1 MKADIAAHL
10 KELLE
15 LEDDEIKEFYDA
27 FIKEFDKSCV
37 DLQEPGVDSDFQKL
51 RIITH
56 TLFGY
61 CENMGAMDLFA
72 LAKELNAAAKAED
85 VPTCQSSIQKIFRMH
100 EAYLAEG

>member
-56 TLFGY
+56 TMFGY

-85 VPTCQSSIQKIFRMH
+85 VPTCQVSIQKIFQMH

>member
-1 MKADIAAHL
+1 MKADISAHL

-15 LEDDEIKEFYDA
+15 LEDDEIQEFYEA
-27 FIKEFDKSCV
+27 FIKEFDKSCI

-56 TLFGY
+56 TMFGY

-85 VPTCQSSIQKIFRMH
+85 VPTCQTSIQKIF
-100 EAYLAEG
+100 

>member
-15 LEDDEIKEFYDA
+15 LEDDEIQEFYEA

-37 DLQEPGVDSDFQKL
+37 DLQEPGDDSDFQKL

-56 TLFGY
+56 TMFGY

-85 VPTCQSSIQKIFRMH
+85 VPTCQASIQKIFRMH

>member
-1 MKADIAAHL
+1 MKADISAHL

-15 LEDDEIKEFYDA
+15 LEDDEIQEFYDA
-27 FIKEFDKSCV
+27 FIKEFDKSCEE
-37 DLQEPGVDSDFQKL
+37 LREEGVDSDFQKI

-56 TLFGY
+56 TMFGY

-85 VPTCQSSIQKIFRMH
+85 VPTCQAAIQKIFRMH

>member
-10 KELLE
+10 KEILE
-15 LEDDEIKEFYDA
+15 LEDDEIQEFYDA
-27 FIKEFDKSCV
+27 FIKEFDKSCA
-37 DLQEPGVDSDFQKL
+37 DLREEGVDSDFQKL

-56 TLFGY
+56 TMFGY
-61 CENMGAMDLFA
+61 CENMGAMDIFA

-85 VPTCQSSIQKIFRMH
+85 VPTCQASIRKIFDMH

>member
-15 LEDDEIKEFYDA
+15 LEDDEIKEFYEA
-27 FIKEFDKSCV
+27 FIKEFDKSCI

-56 TLFGY
+56 TMFGY

-85 VPTCQSSIQKIFRMH
+85 VPTCQASIQKIFKMH

>member
-1 MKADIAAHL
+1 MKADISAHL

-15 LEDDEIKEFYDA
+15 LEDEEIKEFYDA

-56 TLFGY
+56 TMFGY
-61 CENMGAMDLFA
+61 CENMGAMDIYA
-72 LAKELNAAAKAED
+72 LAKELNTAAKAAD
-85 VPTCQSSIQKIFRMH
+85 TPACQAAIQKIFQMH

>member
-1 MKADIAAHL
+1 MKADISAHL

-15 LEDDEIKEFYDA
+15 LEDDEIQEFYDA
-27 FIKEFDKSCV
+27 FIKEFDKSCTE
-37 DLQEPGVDSDFQKL
+37 LREEGVDSDYQKL

-56 TLFGY
+56 TMFGY

-72 LAKELNAAAKAED
+72 LAKELNAAAKAAD
-85 VPTCQSSIQKIFRMH
+85 TPACQASIQKIFKMH

>member
-27 FIKEFDKSCV
+27 FIKEFDKSCAELRE
-37 DLQEPGVDSDFQKL
+37 DGIDSDFQKL

-56 TLFGY
+56 TMFGY

-72 LAKELNAAAKAED
+72 LAKELNAAAKAGD
-85 VPTCQSSIQKIFRMH
+85 VPACRESIQKIFKMY
-100 EAYLAEG
+100 EAYLAEV

>member
-1 MKADIAAHL
+1 MKADISAHL

-15 LEDDEIKEFYDA
+15 LEDDEIQEFYDA
-27 FIKEFDKSCV
+27 FIKEFDKSCI

-56 TLFGY
+56 TMFGY
-61 CENMGAMDLFA
+61 SENMGAMDLFA

-85 VPTCQSSIQKIFRMH
+85 VPTCQASIQKIFKMH

>member
-15 LEDDEIKEFYDA
+15 LEDDEIQEFYDA
-27 FIKEFDKSCV
+27 FIKEFDKSCTE
-37 DLQEPGVDSDFQKL
+37 LQEEGVDSDYQKL

-56 TLFGY
+56 TMFGY

-72 LAKELNAAAKAED
+72 LAKELNAAAKAAD
-85 VPTCQSSIQKIFRMH
+85 TPACQASIRKIFRMH

>member
-56 TLFGY
+56 TMFGY
-61 CENMGAMDLFA
+61 CENMGAMDLFS
-72 LAKELNAAAKAED
+72 LAKELNAAAKAADTPACRE
-85 VPTCQSSIQKIFRMH
+85 SIQKIFKMH

>member
-15 LEDDEIKEFYDA
+15 LEDDEIQEFYDA
-27 FIKEFDKSCV
+27 FIKEFDKSCTELRE
-37 DLQEPGVDSDFQKL
+37 DGVDSDYQKL

-56 TLFGY
+56 SMFGY

-72 LAKELNAAAKAED
+72 LAKELNAAAKAAD
-85 VPTCQSSIQKIFRMH
+85 TPACQASIQKIFKMH

>member
-27 FIKEFDKSCV
+27 FIKEFDKSCT
-37 DLQEPGVDSDFQKL
+37 DLQENGVDSDFQKL
-51 RIITH
+51 RITTH
-56 TLFGY
+56 TMFGY

-85 VPTCQSSIQKIFRMH
+85 VPTCQASIQKIFKMH

>member
-51 RIITH
+51 RSITH
-56 TLFGY
+56 TMFGY

-85 VPTCQSSIQKIFRMH
+85 VPTCQSSIQKIFQMH

>member
-56 TLFGY
+56 TMFGY

-85 VPTCQSSIQKIFRMH
+85 VPTCQASIQKIFQMN
-100 EAYLAEG
+100 EAYIAEG

>member
-15 LEDDEIKEFYDA
+15 LEDDEIQEFYDA
-27 FIKEFDKSCV
+27 FIKEFDKSCTE
-37 DLQEPGVDSDFQKL
+37 LQEEGVDSDYQKL

-56 TLFGY
+56 TMFGY

-72 LAKELNAAAKAED
+72 LAKELNAAAKAAD
-85 VPTCQSSIQKIFRMH
+85 TPACRASIQKIFQMH
-100 EAYLAEG
+100 DAYLAEG

>member
-15 LEDDEIKEFYDA
+15 LEDEEIQEFYEA

-37 DLQEPGVDSDFQKL
+37 DLQEEGVDSDFQKL

-56 TLFGY
+56 TMFGY

-85 VPTCQSSIQKIFRMH
+85 APTCQASIQKIFKMH

>member
-56 TLFGY
+56 TMFGY

-85 VPTCQSSIQKIFRMH
+85 VPTCQASIQKIFRMY

>member
-15 LEDDEIKEFYDA
+15 LEDDEIQEFYDA

-37 DLQEPGVDSDFQKL
+37 DLQENGVDSDFQKL

-56 TLFGY
+56 TMFGY
-61 CENMGAMDLFA
+61 CENMGAMDIFA

-85 VPTCQSSIQKIFRMH
+85 IPACREAIQKIFKMH

>member
-15 LEDDEIKEFYDA
+15 LEDEEIQEFYEA
-27 FIKEFDKSCV
+27 FIKEFDKSCE
-37 DLQEPGVDSDFQKL
+37 DLQEQGIESDFQKL

-56 TLFGY
+56 TMFGY

-85 VPTCQSSIQKIFRMH
+85 VPTCQASIQKIFRMH

>member
-15 LEDDEIKEFYDA
+15 LEDDEIKEFYEA
-27 FIKEFDKSCV
+27 FVKEFDKSCI

-56 TLFGY
+56 TMFGY

-85 VPTCQSSIQKIFRMH
+85 VPTCQASIQKIFKMH

>member
-56 TLFGY
+56 TMFGY

-85 VPTCQSSIQKIFRMH
+85 VPTCQTSIQKIFRMH

>member
-1 MKADIAAHL
+1 MKADISAHL

-15 LEDDEIKEFYDA
+15 LEDDEIQEFYDA
-27 FIKEFDKSCV
+27 FIKEFDKSCTE
-37 DLQEPGVDSDFQKL
+37 LQEEGVDTDYQKL

-56 TLFGY
+56 TMFGY

-72 LAKELNAAAKAED
+72 LAKELNAAAKAAD
-85 VPTCQSSIQKIFRMH
+85 TPACQASIQKIFKMH

>member
-15 LEDDEIKEFYDA
+15 LEDDEIQEFYDA
-27 FIKEFDKSCV
+27 FIKEFDKSCTE
-37 DLQEPGVDSDFQKL
+37 LQEEGVESDYQKL

-56 TLFGY
+56 TMFGY

-72 LAKELNAAAKAED
+72 LAKELNAAAKAAD
-85 VPTCQSSIQKIFRMH
+85 TPACQASIQKIFRMH

>member
-56 TLFGY
+56 TMIGY
-61 CENMGAMDLFA
+61 CENMGAIDLFS
-72 LAKELNAAAKAED
+72 LEKELNAAAKAED
-85 VPTCQSSIQKIFRMH
+85 VPTCQASIQKIFQMH

>member
-10 KELLE
+10 KDLLE

-56 TLFGY
+56 TMFGY

-85 VPTCQSSIQKIFRMH
+85 VPTCQASIRKIFQMH

>member
-15 LEDDEIKEFYDA
+15 LEDDEIQEFYDA
-27 FIKEFDKSCV
+27 FIKEFDKSCTE
-37 DLQEPGVDSDFQKL
+37 LREEGVDSDYQKL

-56 TLFGY
+56 TMFGY

-72 LAKELNAAAKAED
+72 LAKELNAAAKAAD
-85 VPTCQSSIQKIFRMH
+85 TPACQASIQKIFRMH

>member
-15 LEDDEIKEFYDA
+15 LEDDELKEFYDA

-56 TLFGY
+56 TMFGY

-85 VPTCQSSIQKIFRMH
+85 VPTCQASIQKIFRMH

>member
-56 TLFGY
+56 TMFGY

-72 LAKELNAAAKAED
+72 LAKELNAAAKAEY
-85 VPTCQSSIQKIFRMH
+85 VPTCQASIRKIFQMH

>member
-15 LEDDEIKEFYDA
+15 LEDDEIQEFYEA

-37 DLQEPGVDSDFQKL
+37 DLQEEGVDSDFQKL

-56 TLFGY
+56 TMFGY

-85 VPTCQSSIQKIFRMH
+85 VPTCQASIRKIFQMH
-100 EAYLAEG
+100 DAYLAES

>member
-56 TLFGY
+56 TMFGY

-72 LAKELNAAAKAED
+72 LAKELNAAAKAAD
-85 VPTCQSSIQKIFRMH
+85 TPACQASIQKIFRMH

>member
-15 LEDDEIKEFYDA
+15 LEDDEIQEFYDA
-27 FIKEFDKSCV
+27 FIKEFDKSCN
-37 DLQEPGVDSDFQKL
+37 DLQEEGVDSDYQKL

-56 TLFGY
+56 TMFGY

-72 LAKELNAAAKAED
+72 LAKELNAAAKAAD
-85 VPTCQSSIQKIFRMH
+85 TPACQASIQKIFRMH